1 MSSSAS
7 RPGNFTAGRHSGI
20 QLRGRMDPAERDLR
34 LLAEYGMDAEKQ
46 PRKLAEFKPQILT
59 MKRFCRLIIY
69 N

>member
-1 MSSSAS
+1 
-7 RPGNFTAGRHSGI
+7 
-20 QLRGRMDPAERDLR
+20 MDPAERDLR